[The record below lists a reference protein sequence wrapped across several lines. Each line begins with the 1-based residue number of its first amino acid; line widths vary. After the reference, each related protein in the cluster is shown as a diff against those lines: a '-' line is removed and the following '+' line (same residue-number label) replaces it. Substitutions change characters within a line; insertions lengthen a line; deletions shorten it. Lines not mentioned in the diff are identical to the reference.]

1 VSFRRYFAVR
11 LAWALIGLWVAAT
24 LVFGLFYVA
33 VEDPAR
39 ETCGGAQATPACL
52 ELVRNQLHLDAP
64 LPEQYAR
71 FVWRLI
77 VDQTP
82 APASDGRREE
92 GRRSPDAGELAL
104 HALPATLS
112 VVIPTLLLAAGV
124 AGISGIALSRVPRR
138 RILELPIYISLG
150 VPPIL
155 LGFWLSYYVGFRW
168 GVTPITNYCDFFS
181 PAKDSGCGGAIDWAT
196 HLILPVITL
205 SLYFAAVYTRVVR
218 AFARDVRSEDQPE
231 ERRKRRRRSTLL
243 FTRAVARDLGPA
255 IGLAVFVEVIFQIP
269 GLGRMTFAGVAAQAG
284 DLVQAAVLCAT
295 FVAIAVHFA
304 VDVVVAALDPG
315 LRWERSVARSPK
327 PA

>member
-1 VSFRRYFAVR
+1 VSFRRYLAVR

-52 ELVRNQLHLDAP
+52 ELVRNQLQRFLQSREGFRLWRRNRLGHPPDP
-64 LPEQYAR
+64 PRDYAGALLR
-71 FVWRLI
+71 GRLH
-77 VDQTP
+77 
-82 APASDGRREE
+82 ARRE
-92 GRRSPDAGELAL
+92 
-104 HALPATLS
+104 
-112 VVIPTLLLAAGV
+112 
-124 AGISGIALSRVPRR
+124 
-138 RILELPIYISLG
+138 
-150 VPPIL
+150 
-155 LGFWLSYYVGFRW
+155 
-168 GVTPITNYCDFFS
+168 
-181 PAKDSGCGGAIDWAT
+181 
-196 HLILPVITL
+196 
-205 SLYFAAVYTRVVR
+205 
-218 AFARDVRSEDQPE
+218 AFARDVRSEDQAE

-243 FTRAVARDLGPA
+243 FTRAVARDLRPA
-255 IGLAVFVEVIFQIP
+255 IRLAVFVEVIFQIP
-269 GLGRMTFAGVAAQAG
+269 GLGRMTLAGVAAQAG